1 MTDHVSAHQST
12 SFVIILSDLGLS
24 ICIYQLSCSVE
35 VSKLPTGLE
44 PLLCAGEAEG
54 TGLVR
59 REEKTSVRPGVADKY
74 HEVVITEEA
83 QSLGLQHGCALSI
96 SEGFK
101 TQLDEGLS
109 NLI

>member
-1 MTDHVSAHQST
+1 MQGR
-12 SFVIILSDLGLS
+12 LKELGLFG
-24 ICIYQLSCSVE
+24 V
-35 VSKLPTGLE
+35 K
-44 PLLCAGEAEG
+44 
-54 TGLVR
+54 
-59 REEKTSVRPGVADKY
+59 KTSVRPGVADKY